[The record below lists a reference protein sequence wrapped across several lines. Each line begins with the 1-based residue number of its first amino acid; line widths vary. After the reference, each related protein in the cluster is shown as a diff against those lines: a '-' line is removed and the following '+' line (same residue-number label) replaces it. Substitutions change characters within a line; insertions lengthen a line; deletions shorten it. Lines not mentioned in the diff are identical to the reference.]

1 MLLQPSSVSFL
12 PHSVTSG
19 PSWPKIC
26 CSSSKTSIHQ
36 RLPGYTSNWR
46 CSCLSL
52 MWPEFKTQRRRKTL
66 ISPRPSSFL
75 SFPSLCYLTACKSFF
90 SQRFRGLFIPPL
102 SLILLLG
109 QLALTKRSFASHSTA
124 CVWLKSDLSV
134 LLELSIPLLIR
145 DQFEGNDLVDPH
157 KLGLPDLANVILHFL
172 TNIIQMAL

>member
-1 MLLQPSSVSFL
+1 MSGPRDAWLSKNLYLIKNPMLQTCSDRPLLVRTGCCCSHPVCLSL

-26 CSSSKTSIHQ
+26 RSSSKTSIHQ

-66 ISPRPSSFL
+66 ISPQPSSFL

-109 QLALTKRSFASHSTA
+109 QLALTVNDRLLLTPQH
-124 CVWLKSDLSV
+124 VSDWSLISV
-134 LLELSIPLLIR
+134 SS
-145 DQFEGNDLVDPH
+145 
-157 KLGLPDLANVILHFL
+157 
-172 TNIIQMAL
+172 